1 MIDLVRR
8 HSNWTPL
15 CTVGK
20 IGTILKT
27 YTEPGLSSKVIN
39 WWSANDSSDLTC
51 IFSCLHFLAD
61 NLHIAICRINLVPTL
76 ETDWINRWQQGYLYH
91 QNIQGAEALA
101 PQSKANSNH
110 ARVQARKK
118 KRWWLGL
125 AREKS
130 PEPFHLETWWNLLTE
145 GAPVSRA
152 CIRQSGAGDKTNK
165 HAPETSTTLTA
176 NWLWLNISCHQ
187 GNRGNERKA
196 LFLCKEKNCCQ
207 KGTRK

>member
-1 MIDLVRR
+1 MIDLVGR

-39 WWSANDSSDLTC
+39 WWSANASSDLTC

-61 NLHIAICRINLVPTL
+61 NLHKAICRINLVPTL
-76 ETDWINRWQQGYLYH
+76 ETDWINRWQQGYRYH

-118 KRWWLGL
+118 KMMVGVSKRKIS
-125 AREKS
+125 RTF
-130 PEPFHLETWWNLLTE
+130 PFRNMMELVD
-145 GAPVSRA
+145 G
-152 CIRQSGAGDKTNK
+152 G
-165 HAPETSTTLTA
+165 STR
-176 NWLWLNISCHQ
+176 I
-187 GNRGNERKA
+187 
-196 LFLCKEKNCCQ
+196 
-207 KGTRK
+207 